1 MSQELNPRVFNF
13 GKVSMWNNPPARF
26 EFTNTGSSPVIFL
39 PVPYQRNIQIT
50 IPKGYIQPGASAEI
64 AVHYYTD
71 EGGNLNVRQ
80 DLFHSGSDHP
90 LKIVLK
96 GRILSIHPDAY
107 TECPKVDKS
116 KADLRLESGLASL
129 TVYDKESGLVIN
141 GVDVL
146 LQNNERRLV
155 MENTRKE
162 LIDLSGIPMGLYN
175 VKISKPGYK
184 ESNQSI
190 YVNRHSGAIA
200 VYIERAPISE
210 ESLARSSDKDPNDE
224 FIELEPEGE
233 DDMDAIER
241 LRKWTDEKYKNRRIV
256 ERDVLV
262 ITETDTSEIKEP
274 EIASSELDPPKPDFT
289 PEPVE
294 TSTMDDLDGS
304 GLLNSDKYVSNNLV
318 MLIDVSGSMKIREK
332 LDLLKTSMKQ
342 MASVMR
348 SQDMLTII
356 TYSSRSEVVLE
367 SCPGDRKDLIYATI
381 DSLTAKGNSFGAE
394 GMLTAYR
401 IAHENFIPGGNNQ
414 IILATDGL
422 FNSREISSKDL
433 YDLASEE
440 QGKGVSISVIGFGKK
455 KEPRQFMQTIAERGG
470 GNFIEINSRSQA
482 GSALVTE
489 IMEKALVE

>member
-1 MSQELNPRVFNF
+1 
-13 GKVSMWNNPPARF
+13 MWNNPPARY
-26 EFTNTGSSPVIFL
+26 EFTNTSSSPIIFL
-39 PVPYQRNIQIT
+39 PIPYQRNIQIT
-50 IPKGYIQPGASAEI
+50 APKGYIQPNESVEI
-64 AVHYYTD
+64 VVHYYTD
-71 EGGNLNVRQ
+71 EGGNLNVRE
-80 DLFHSGSDHP
+80 DLFHSGSDVP
-90 LKIVLK
+90 LKVILK
-96 GRILSIHPDAY
+96 GKILSIHPDAY

-116 KADLRLESGLASL
+116 PADLRLESGLASL
-129 TVYDKESGLVIN
+129 TVYDKETGLVIN

-155 MENTRKE
+155 MENTSKE
-162 LIDLSGIPMGLYN
+162 LVDLSGIPIGLYD

-190 YVNRHSGAIA
+190 YVNKRSGAIA
-200 VYIERAPISE
+200 VYIERAPVSE
-210 ESLARSSDKDPNDE
+210 ESLVRSKDANTRDE
-224 FIELEPEGE
+224 FIELEAEE
-233 DDMDAIER
+233 RDDMDDIER
-241 LRKWTDEKYKNRRIV
+241 LRKWTDEKYKNRKII

-262 ITETDTSEIKEP
+262 IRETDTATFKEP
-274 EIASSELDPPKPDFT
+274 KIASSEIEDSEADPPPKID
-289 PEPVE
+289 E

-332 LDLLKTSMKQ
+332 LDLLKISMKQ
-342 MASVMR
+342 MAGVMR

-356 TYSSRSEVVLE
+356 AYSSRSEVVLK
-367 SCPGDRKDLIYATI
+367 SCPGDQKELIYSTI
-381 DSLTAKGNSFGAE
+381 DSLTAKGNSFGAQ

-422 FNSREISSKDL
+422 FNSRELTNKDL
-433 YDLASEE
+433 YNLAFEE
-440 QGKGVSISVIGFGKK
+440 RGKGISISVIGFGKK
-455 KEPRQFMQTIAERGG
+455 KEPREFMQTIAAKGG

-482 GSALVTE
+482 NSALVTE

>member
-1 MSQELNPRVFNF
+1 
-13 GKVSMWNNPPARF
+13 MWNNPPARF

-50 IPKGYIQPGASAEI
+50 IPRGYIQPGESAEI
-64 AVHYYTD
+64 VVHYYTD

-80 DLFHSGSDHP
+80 DLFHSGSDDP

-129 TVYDKESGLVIN
+129 TVYDKETGLVIN

-200 VYIERAPISE
+200 AYIERAPISE
-210 ESLARSSDKDPNDE
+210 ESLARGSDEDPNDE
-224 FIELEPEGE
+224 FIELEPEEE

-262 ITETDTSEIKEP
+262 ITETDTNEVKEP
-274 EIASSELDPPKPDFT
+274 EIASSEIDPPKPDLT

-294 TSTMDDLDGS
+294 TSTIDDLDDG

-332 LDLLKTSMKQ
+332 LDLLKISMKQ

-367 SCPGDRKDLIYATI
+367 SCAGDRKDLIYATI

-422 FNSREISSKDL
+422 FNSREISNKDL

-455 KEPRQFMQTIAERGG
+455 KEPRQFMQTIAARGG
-470 GNFIEINSRSQA
+470 GNFIEINSPSQA
-482 GSALVTE
+482 SSALVTE